1 MITVIDSP
9 CGAGKSFYCMKMVRE
24 NPTERYV
31 YVTPYLDEINRIVKN
46 NNSFY
51 RPTNENKQGKLCGLK
66 TLLDYNVNIATTH
79 ALFRKFDEETVELV
93 KDGAYN
99 LILDEVADVVN
110 TIEMEPKDIEYIKSI
125 CDVKEDG
132 QLIWKDD
139 NYSGSYRNFVANYKE
154 LKKDGKV
161 KPIVLDIMELCKE
174 KRAYIS
180 MNKFIVWTFPVEVF
194 NCFKSVTICTYMFD
208 AQIQRYYY
216 DLYNVKYTKK
226 SIVNHELVEY
236 TPAKS
241 NINKLH
247 IEMDESLN
255 EWGRKTAS
263 ISTAKYNPL
272 SHNWFNTRK
281 SLKFVINS
289 MFNFYY
295 NKHNAKTSDVI
306 WTTFK
311 DVAEQIGKA
320 KRGLNF
326 KDTKYKNFLSC
337 NARAT
342 NDYDNRHY
350 VIYGINKFISPEVKN
365 FFTTH
370 NIEIDEDSYALS
382 EMIQFIYRSAIRKN
396 EDTYVYIP
404 SERMRS
410 LLIEY
415 MNPLYKM

>member
-1 MITVIDSP
+1 
-9 CGAGKSFYCMKMVRE
+9 
-24 NPTERYV
+24 
-31 YVTPYLDEINRIVKN
+31 
-46 NNSFY
+46 
-51 RPTNENKQGKLCGLK
+51 
-66 TLLDYNVNIATTH
+66 
-79 ALFRKFDEETVELV
+79 
-93 KDGAYN
+93 
-99 LILDEVADVVN
+99 
-110 TIEMEPKDIEYIKSI
+110 
-125 CDVKEDG
+125 
-132 QLIWKDD
+132 
-139 NYSGSYRNFVANYKE
+139 
-154 LKKDGKV
+154 
-161 KPIVLDIMELCKE
+161 
-174 KRAYIS
+174 
-180 MNKFIVWTFPVEVF
+180 
-194 NCFKSVTICTYMFD
+194 
-208 AQIQRYYY
+208 
-216 DLYNVKYTKK
+216 
-226 SIVNHELVEY
+226 
-236 TPAKS
+236 
-241 NINKLH
+241 
-247 IEMDESLN
+247 
-255 EWGRKTAS
+255 
-263 ISTAKYNPL
+263 
-272 SHNWFNTRK
+272 
-281 SLKFVINS
+281 

-350 VIYGINKFISPEVKN
+350 VIYGINKFISPEVKS